1 MSKVKGIILSGGS
14 GSRLYPLTLAVSK
27 QLLPIYNKPMIYY
40 PLSVLMLADIRD
52 VLIITTPQDSSN
64 YKRLLGNGSDLG
76 MNIHYKIQTQ
86 PRGLAEAFII
96 GKNFI
101 KKDNVCLI
109 LGDNIFYGNNFSE
122 KLNKSFINLKNNSA
136 TIFAYPVSDPER
148 YGVIQIDN
156 KGRPK
161 NIIEKPK
168 KHVSDLAVTGL
179 YFYPNDVVEKV
190 KKIKPSKRGELEITS
205 INELYLNEQ
214 RLNLEILNRG
224 FAWLDMGT
232 NESLI
237 DASIFVKAVENR
249 QGLRIACIEEIAYTN
264 GFINAAQ
271 LKQLATPLVK
281 SGYGTYLMQLLAK

>member
-14 GSRLYPLTLAVSK
+14 GSRLYPLTLGVSK
-27 QLLPIYNKPMIYY
+27 QLLPVYNKPMIYY
-40 PLSVLMLADIRD
+40 SLSVLMLSDIRE
-52 VLIITTPQDSSN
+52 VLIITTPQDNIS

-76 MNIHYKIQTQ
+76 INIQYRIQHQ
-86 PRGLAEAFII
+86 PKGLAEAFII
-96 GKNFI
+96 GKDFI

-109 LGDNIFYGNNFSE
+109 LGDNIFYGSNFSE
-122 KLNKSFINLKNNSA
+122 KLNKSFVNLENNNA

-148 YGVIQIDN
+148 YGVVQIDKN
-156 KGRPK
+156 GKPK
-161 NIIEKPK
+161 KIIEKPK
-168 KHVSDLAVTGL
+168 KAMSNLAVTGL

-205 INELYLNEQ
+205 INELYLNDQ
-214 RLNLEILNRG
+214 RLSLEILNRG

-249 QGLRIACIEEIAYTN
+249 QGLRIACIEEIAYKKN
-264 GFINAAQ
+264 FINK
-271 LKQLATPLVK
+271 KQFLRLISK
-281 SGYGTYLMQLLAK
+281 FKNNSYGEYLSKII

>member
-40 PLSVLMLADIRD
+40 PLSVLMLANIKDI
-52 VLIITTPQDSSN
+52 LIITTPQDSDN

-122 KLNKSFINLKNNSA
+122 KLNKSFTNLDNNNA

-148 YGVIQIDN
+148 YGVVQIDN
-156 KGRPK
+156 KGAPK
-161 NIIEKPK
+161 KIIEKPK
-168 KHVSDLAVTGL
+168 KSTSDLAVTGL
-179 YFYPNDVVEKV
+179 YFYPNDIVEKV

-249 QGLRIACIEEIAYTN
+249 QGLKIACIEEIAYKKN
-264 GFINAAQ
+264 FINKKKFIK
-271 LKQLATPLVK
+271 LIGKFK
-281 SGYGTYLMQLLAK
+281 NNSYGKYLNKVI

>member
-1 MSKVKGIILSGGS
+1 MSKIKGIILSGGS

-40 PLSVLMLADIRD
+40 PLSVLMLANIKDI
-52 VLIITTPQDSSN
+52 LIITTPQDSSN
-64 YKRLLGNGSDLG
+64 YKRLLGNGLDLG
-76 MNIHYKIQTQ
+76 MNINYKIQTQ

-122 KLNKSFINLKNNSA
+122 KLNKSFVNLKNNNA

-148 YGVIQIDN
+148 YGVVQIDN

-161 NIIEKPK
+161 KIIEKPK
-168 KHVSDLAVTGL
+168 RSISDLAVTGL

-190 KKIKPSKRGELEITS
+190 KKIKPSKRSELEITS

-249 QGLRIACIEEIAYTN
+249 QGLKIACIEEIAYKKN
-264 GFINAAQ
+264 FINKKKFIK
-271 LKQLATPLVK
+271 LISKFK
-281 SGYGTYLMQLLAK
+281 NNSYGKYLNKII

>member
-14 GSRLYPLTLAVSK
+14 GSRLYPLTLGVSK
-27 QLLPIYNKPMIYY
+27 QLLPVYNKPMIYY
-40 PLSVLMLADIRD
+40 SLSVLMLSDIRE
-52 VLIITTPQDSSN
+52 VLIITTPQDNIN

-76 MNIHYKIQTQ
+76 MNIQYRIQHQ
-86 PRGLAEAFII
+86 PKGLAEAFII
-96 GKNFI
+96 GKDFI

-109 LGDNIFYGNNFSE
+109 LGDNIFYGSNFSE
-122 KLNKSFINLKNNSA
+122 KINKSFVNLEKNYA

-148 YGVIQIDN
+148 YGVVQIDKN
-156 KGRPK
+156 GKPK
-161 NIIEKPK
+161 KIIEKPK
-168 KHVSDLAVTGL
+168 KAISNLAVTGL

-205 INELYLNEQ
+205 INELYLKDQ
-214 RLNLEILNRG
+214 RLSLEILNRG

-249 QGLRIACIEEIAYTN
+249 QGLRIACIEEIAYKKK
-264 GFINAAQ
+264 FINK
-271 LKQLATPLVK
+271 KQFLRLISK
-281 SGYGTYLMQLLAK
+281 FKNNSYGEYLSKII

>member
-1 MSKVKGIILSGGS
+1 
-14 GSRLYPLTLAVSK
+14 
-27 QLLPIYNKPMIYY
+27 
-40 PLSVLMLADIRD
+40 MLADIRD
-52 VLIITTPQDSSN
+52 ILIITTPQDSIN

-237 DASIFVKAVENR
+237 DASILVKAVENR
-249 QGLRIACIEEIAYTN
+249 QSLKIACIEEIAYKKK
-264 GFINAAQ
+264 FINKKKFIK
-271 LKQLATPLVK
+271 LIDKFK
-281 SGYGTYLMQLLAK
+281 NNSYGKYLNKII

>member
-14 GSRLYPLTLAVSK
+14 GSRLYPLTLGVSK
-27 QLLPIYNKPMIYY
+27 QLLPVYNKPMIYY
-40 PLSVLMLADIRD
+40 SLSVLMLSDIRE
-52 VLIITTPQDSSN
+52 VLIITTPQDNIN

-76 MNIHYKIQTQ
+76 MNIQYRIQHQ
-86 PRGLAEAFII
+86 PKGLAEAFII
-96 GKNFI
+96 GKDFI

-109 LGDNIFYGNNFSE
+109 LGDNIFYGSNFSE
-122 KLNKSFINLKNNSA
+122 KLNKSFVNLENNNA

-148 YGVIQIDN
+148 YGVVQIDKN
-156 KGRPK
+156 GKPK
-161 NIIEKPK
+161 KIIEKPK
-168 KHVSDLAVTGL
+168 KAISNLAVTGL

-205 INELYLNEQ
+205 INELYLNDQ
-214 RLNLEILNRG
+214 RLSLEILNRG

-249 QGLRIACIEEIAYTN
+249 QGLRIACIEEIAYKKK
-264 GFINAAQ
+264 FINK
-271 LKQLATPLVK
+271 KQFLRLISK
-281 SGYGTYLMQLLAK
+281 FKNNSYGEYLSKII

>member
-1 MSKVKGIILSGGS
+1 MSKIKGIILSGGS
-14 GSRLYPLTLAVSK
+14 GSRLYPLTLGISK

-40 PLSVLMLADIRD
+40 SLSVLMLANIRE
-52 VLIITTPQDSSN
+52 VLIITTPQDNIN

-76 MNIHYKIQTQ
+76 INIQYKIQDQ
-86 PRGLAEAFII
+86 PRGLAEAFIL
-96 GKNFI
+96 GKSFI
-101 KKDNVCLI
+101 KKNNVCLI

-122 KLNKSFINLKNNSA
+122 KLNKSIVNLKNNNA

-156 KGRPK
+156 KGLPK
-161 NIIEKPK
+161 KIIEKPK
-168 KHVSDLAVTGL
+168 KTISNLAVTGL
-179 YFYPNDVVEKV
+179 YFYPNDVIEKV

-205 INELYLNEQ
+205 INELYLNEK
-214 RLNLEILNRG
+214 RLSLEILNRG

-249 QGLRIACIEEIAYTN
+249 QGLKIACIEEIAYKKN
-264 GFINAAQ
+264 FINKKQ
-271 LKQLATPLVK
+271 FLKLISK
-281 SGYGTYLMQLLAK
+281 FKNNSYGEYLSKII

>member
-14 GSRLYPLTLAVSK
+14 GSRLYPLTLGVSK
-27 QLLPIYNKPMIYY
+27 QLLPVYNKPMIYY
-40 PLSVLMLADIRD
+40 SLSVLMLSDIRE
-52 VLIITTPQDSSN
+52 VLIITTPQDNIN

-76 MNIHYKIQTQ
+76 INIQYRIQHQ
-86 PRGLAEAFII
+86 PKGLAEAFII
-96 GKNFI
+96 GKDFI

-109 LGDNIFYGNNFSE
+109 LGDNIFYGSNFSE
-122 KLNKSFINLKNNSA
+122 KLNQSFVNLENNNA

-148 YGVIQIDN
+148 YGVVQIDKN
-156 KGRPK
+156 GKPK
-161 NIIEKPK
+161 KIIEKPK
-168 KHVSDLAVTGL
+168 KAMSNLAVTGL

-205 INELYLNEQ
+205 INELYLNDQ
-214 RLNLEILNRG
+214 RLSLEILNRG

-249 QGLRIACIEEIAYTN
+249 QGLRIACIEEIAYKKN
-264 GFINAAQ
+264 FINK
-271 LKQLATPLVK
+271 KQFLRLISK
-281 SGYGTYLMQLLAK
+281 FKNNSYGEYLSKII

>member
-52 VLIITTPQDSSN
+52 ILIITTPQDSSN

-76 MNIHYKIQTQ
+76 MNIQYKIQTQ

-168 KHVSDLAVTGL
+168 KHISDLAVTGL

-249 QGLRIACIEEIAYTN
+249 QSLKIACIEEIAYKKN
-264 GFINAAQ
+264 FINKKKFIK
-271 LKQLATPLVK
+271 LISKFK
-281 SGYGTYLMQLLAK
+281 NNSYGRYLNKII

>member
-14 GSRLYPLTLAVSK
+14 GSRLYPLTLGVSK
-27 QLLPIYNKPMIYY
+27 QLLPVYNKPMIYY
-40 PLSVLMLADIRD
+40 SLSVLMLSDIRE
-52 VLIITTPQDSSN
+52 VLIITTPQDNIN

-76 MNIHYKIQTQ
+76 MNIQYRIQHQ
-86 PRGLAEAFII
+86 PKGLAEAFII
-96 GKNFI
+96 GKDFI

-109 LGDNIFYGNNFSE
+109 LGDNIFYGSNFSE
-122 KLNKSFINLKNNSA
+122 KLDKSFVNLENNNA

-148 YGVIQIDN
+148 YGVVQIDKN
-156 KGRPK
+156 GKPK
-161 NIIEKPK
+161 KIIEKPK
-168 KHVSDLAVTGL
+168 KAISNLAVTGL

-205 INELYLNEQ
+205 INELYLNDQ
-214 RLNLEILNRG
+214 RLSLEILNRG

-249 QGLRIACIEEIAYTN
+249 QGLRIACIEEIAYKKK
-264 GFINAAQ
+264 FINK
-271 LKQLATPLVK
+271 KQFLRLISK
-281 SGYGTYLMQLLAK
+281 FKNNSYGEYLSKII

>member
-40 PLSVLMLADIRD
+40 PLSVLMLANIKDI
-52 VLIITTPQDSSN
+52 LIITTPQDSSN

-76 MNIHYKIQTQ
+76 MNIQYKIQTQ

-122 KLNKSFINLKNNSA
+122 KLKKSFINLENNNA

-148 YGVIQIDN
+148 YGVVQIDN

-161 NIIEKPK
+161 KIIEKPK
-168 KHVSDLAVTGL
+168 KSVSDLAVTGL

-190 KKIKPSKRGELEITS
+190 KKIKPSKRNELEITS

-214 RLNLEILNRG
+214 RLNLETLNRG

-249 QGLRIACIEEIAYTN
+249 QGLKIACIEEIAYKKN
-264 GFINAAQ
+264 FINKKKFIK
-271 LKQLATPLVK
+271 LIGKFK
-281 SGYGTYLMQLLAK
+281 NNSYGKYLNKII

>member
-52 VLIITTPQDSSN
+52 ILIITTTQDSSN

-76 MNIHYKIQTQ
+76 MNIQYKIQTQ

-168 KHVSDLAVTGL
+168 KHISDLAVTGL

-249 QGLRIACIEEIAYTN
+249 QSLKIACIEEIAYKKN
-264 GFINAAQ
+264 FINKKKFIK
-271 LKQLATPLVK
+271 LISKFK
-281 SGYGTYLMQLLAK
+281 NNSYGKYLNKII

>member
-40 PLSVLMLADIRD
+40 PLSVLMLADIKD
-52 VLIITTPQDSSN
+52 ILIITSPQDSSS

-76 MNIHYKIQTQ
+76 MNIQYKIQTQ
-86 PRGLAEAFII
+86 PKGLAEAFII

-109 LGDNIFYGNNFSE
+109 IGDNIFYGNNFTE
-122 KLNKSFINLKNNSA
+122 KLNKSFINLKNNNA

-161 NIIEKPK
+161 KIIEKPK
-168 KHVSDLAVTGL
+168 KNISDLAVTGL

-190 KKIKPSKRGELEITS
+190 KKIKPSKRGELEITA
-205 INELYLNEQ
+205 INEIYLNEQ

-249 QGLRIACIEEIAYTN
+249 QGLKIACIEEIAYKKN
-264 GFINAAQ
+264 FINKKKFIK
-271 LKQLATPLVK
+271 LIDKFK
-281 SGYGTYLMQLLAK
+281 NNSYGKYLNKII